1 MPRKQQRDITLFIV
15 DVFVAIVKTKEY
27 VEPFDDED
35 EFRHSSLH
43 WDASIRQLEVIGEAL
58 NHLLDDEYFI
68 IGKDRLAEY
77 LDISAEDAKAII
89 TSFLGN

>member
-1 MPRKQQRDITLFIV
+1 MLYT
-15 DVFVAIVKTKEY
+15 
-27 VEPFDDED
+27 
-35 EFRHSSLH
+35 
-43 WDASIRQLEVIGEAL
+43 
-58 NHLLDDEYFI
+58 LLDDEYFI